1 MASIASDVIRE
12 IRENPDVRE
21 EVRRLIL
28 TDELLAMPA
37 LLARMDSRQDQMAEL
52 LVQQGESLDRMDARQ
67 DRMEETQSRI
77 AELLVQQG
85 EHLDRMDAR
94 QDRMDAR
101 QDRTEGRQ
109 DRLEEI
115 QSRTSAL
122 LDSIVER
129 LDRHEDHFAEL
140 KGSTVELLAQ
150 DRLISLLPERLDVR
164 NPVVVRGRL
173 ALPGERDRFANHI
186 ANAREAGRI
195 SEDQRLRLYRTDI
208 IFRARRGSG
217 DAAKTVYAVTEV
229 AYRVDDKDITRVSDS
244 VTALRAMFEEEAE
257 VLGVIYGINI
267 PVDCEDAAEKLGLKV
282 IGDEMPN

>member
-37 LLARMDSRQDQMAEL
+37 RQDRMEETQSRIVELLA
-52 LVQQGESLDRMDARQ
+52 QQAESLDRMDARQDRTERRQERMDARQ

-77 AELLVQQG
+77 AELLAQQ
-85 EHLDRMDAR
+85 
-94 QDRMDAR
+94 DAR
-101 QDRTEGRQ
+101 QDRTEERQ

-150 DRLISLLPERLDVR
+150 DRLMSLLPERLDVR